1 MIEFISNTGK
11 SLSGTILRTPRRAV
25 LPASY
30 ERYVDERILDL
41 ERKVEESHKADRPPV
56 HV

>member
-1 MIEFISNTGK
+1 MIELFLNTGK
-11 SLSGTILRTPRRAV
+11 RISGTIRRTPSRAV

-41 ERKVEESHKADRPPV
+41 ERRAEESRKADRAPIRA
-56 HV
+56 